1 MSRKPSDG
9 KHRAGAPRDIEAARL
24 RAKMQQAVFK
34 RPAEQ
39 VCLGR
44 FKIVKRLGGG
54 AMGLVYEVIDPRT
67 QGHFALKTIRSSN
80 PRALGLFK
88 REFRSLARVT
98 HPNLVTLYEL
108 GRDGSTFFFTMELI
122 RGVTLLRYLWGLDSP
137 PTPNSELP
145 PSPVL
150 DFSRLR
156 RVLSQLVASIAALH
170 ELGKLHRDI
179 KPTNVMVTAEGRVVL
194 MDFGFVSDQLGN
206 LLESTQG
213 SLILGTPAFMPP
225 EQSRA
230 ERLTAAADWY
240 SVGATLYLALTGQAP
255 YSGLAMAEMLL
266 LKETQAPTHPRL
278 LARGIPADLG
288 DLCVDLLAP
297 DPADRPDEATILR
310 RTAAAAWIRG
320 GATPSTGK
328 PRPRRRKSSTFG
340 LTLPLNQLRRA
351 YLKNPEG
358 LRIARVVAASGQ
370 GKSRLVAHFL
380 EQVRRETEGQK
391 PLILR
396 TRCNPGDAVPA
407 QAIDALVDGLARH
420 LRLLNR
426 NDLCSILP
434 KETDAIVRV
443 FPVLSQVPALAGRAH
458 AAPARD
464 AAFAALR
471 HLFIGIA
478 SLRPIILWIDDL
490 QWSDTEGLRRLA
502 GLLAP
507 PDPPPLMIILSYR
520 SEDADTRPELA
531 QLINTVGGEQIE
543 IEPLSAEEAVALAA
557 SLTNPDADIEV
568 AEQIASEA
576 EHSPLWIHELALL
589 VAQGI
594 HEPTLADLVGHRIR
608 DLPRVGVKLVSLA
621 AIAQRPLPLA
631 LATAAGIR
639 EQVLYASLRRAIAAH
654 LLRLSIT
661 AKGEQITPFDER
673 IRTAIL
679 SHLDGPGLREQHRR
693 LAAAIETRGT
703 DEPELLIHHLRGAG
717 ELDRAQH
724 YALMHAQQRAARG
737 NHLGA
742 AQLFRLAHELG
753 HEDARGAAL
762 LRRQSEALAAAGH
775 ETEAAHVL
783 LRALTDLEAE
793 EALNMRLYAARLL
806 LTNGEQEAG
815 QKVLVRVFADLHLP
829 SLHTTASPLGALLR
843 RGRLRLRG
851 SRYRERNSADLSRRE
866 LLQVDAAWAAS
877 SGLLGENTELAKEA
891 QARHLQRALKVGEPL
906 RIARALAL
914 ESLRLAIAGDD
925 LRRAADLQARAA
937 EIATR
942 EDATQVR
949 ALAAICLAA
958 IVLQRGPLSEAMLA
972 ADAALAQLQKITV
985 CNFEHRLARAL
996 RLETALL
1003 TGDLADARRKALRW
1017 SRETTARCSFTA
1029 AADLE
1034 IDLQRLA
1041 LAAGEDPPAPVS
1053 APTGEPSPNPSQT
1066 NLDLLSWSRCA
1077 LRCGAMLAAGEGE
1090 LAWTTIDSR
1099 IRSGKIDA
1107 LVFVLAVDLRAR
1119 AGLLVGGERLKDV
1132 DRDCGL
1138 LRQHPHPIAGAL
1150 STALASALAIH
1161 RGAPPEKI
1169 LGPSA
1174 DALDAAGLH
1183 LRALLCRWSLSPTDS
1198 AERHKIEIQLG
1209 TLGVLRP
1216 PQAAALLLALPT

>member
-9 KHRAGAPRDIEAARL
+9 EHRRGAPRDIEAARL
-24 RAKMQQAVFK
+24 RAEMQRAVFK
-34 RPAEQ
+34 QPAKQ

-44 FKIVKRLGGG
+44 FEIVKRLGGG

-67 QGHFALKTIRSSN
+67 QGHLALKTIRSSN

-98 HPNLVTLYEL
+98 HPNLVALYEL

-137 PTPNSELP
+137 PTAKNELP

-194 MDFGFVSDQLGN
+194 MDFGFVSDQLN
-206 LLESTQG
+206 SLLESTQG

-225 EQSRA
+225 EQSRT

-240 SVGATLYLALTGQAP
+240 SVGATLYLALTGQPP

-297 DPADRPDEATILR
+297 NPADRPDEATILR

-320 GATPSTGK
+320 GATGSTRR
-328 PRPRRRKSSTFG
+328 PRPRRRKSSMFG
-340 LTLPLNQLRRA
+340 LAVPLGRLQTTYA
-351 YLKNPEG
+351 SDPQS

-380 EQVRRETEGQK
+380 EQVRQQAEGQK

-396 TRCNPGDAVPA
+396 THCNPGDAVPA

-426 NDLCSILP
+426 NDLTSILP

-443 FPVLSQVPALAGRAH
+443 FPVLSQVPALAGRSNAV
-458 AAPARD
+458 PARD

-471 HLFIGIA
+471 HLLIGIA
-478 SLRPIILWIDDL
+478 SLRPMILWVDDL
-490 QWSDTEGLRRLA
+490 QWSDAEGLHRLA

-507 PDPPPLMIILSYR
+507 PDPPPLMVILSYR
-520 SEDADTRPELA
+520 SEDAHTRPELA
-531 QLINTVGGEQIE
+531 QLITTLGGEQIE
-543 IEPLSAEEAVALAA
+543 IEPLSAEEAIALAA
-557 SLTNPDADIEV
+557 SLVDPNANIAV
-568 AEQIASEA
+568 AEQIAAEA

-594 HEPTLADLVGHRIR
+594 REPTLADLVGHRIHE
-608 DLPRVGVKLVSLA
+608 LPRVGVKLASLA
-621 AIAQRPLPLA
+621 AIAQGPLPLA

-639 EQVLYASLRRAIAAH
+639 EQVLYASLRRTIAAH

-679 SHLDGPGLREQHRR
+679 SHLDGPALREQHRR
-693 LAAAIETRGT
+693 LAAAIEARGT
-703 DEPELLIHHLRGAG
+703 SEPELLIHHLRGAG
-717 ELDRAQH
+717 ELDRAQR
-724 YALMHAQQRAARG
+724 YALMHAQQRSVRG
-737 NHLGA
+737 DPLGA

-753 HEDARGAAL
+753 HEDAQGAAL

-775 ETEAAHVL
+775 ETEAAKVL
-783 LRALTDLEAE
+783 LRALSDLEPE
-793 EALNMRLYAARLL
+793 QALEMRLYAARLL

-815 QKVLVRVFADLHLP
+815 RRVLARVFSDLGLP
-829 SLHTTASPLGALLR
+829 TLETTANPLGALLR
-843 RGRLRLRG
+843 RGRRRLRG
-851 SRYRERNSADLSRRE
+851 TRFRERSGADLNHRE

-877 SGLLGENTELAKEA
+877 SGLLGDERALAEEA
-891 QARHLQRALKVGEPL
+891 QARHLQCALKLGEPL

-914 ESLRLAIAGDD
+914 EALRLAIAGDD
-925 LRRAADLQARAA
+925 LTRASELQTQAA
-937 EIATR
+937 EIANR
-942 EDATQVR
+942 QDAAQVR
-949 ALAAICLAA
+949 ALAAISLTA
-958 IVLQRGPLSEAMLA
+958 IVLQRGPLSEATRA
-972 ADAALAQLQKITV
+972 ADAALTQLEDIAV

-1003 TGDLADARRKALRW
+1003 TGDLADARERGQRW
-1017 SRETTARCSFTA
+1017 SQEAAARCSLNA
-1029 AADLE
+1029 ATDLE
-1034 IDLQRLA
+1034 IHRLRLA
-1041 LAAGEDPPAPVS
+1041 LAAGDHAPAP
-1053 APTGEPSPNPSQT
+1053 ALKPSSGH
-1066 NLDLLSWSRCA
+1066 LDLLSWSRCA
-1077 LRCGAMLAAGEGE
+1077 ARCEAMLATGDGE

-1099 IRSGKIDA
+1099 IRASKLEG
-1107 LVFVLAVDLRAR
+1107 LVWVLAVDLRAR
-1119 AGLLVGGERLKDV
+1119 AGLIAGAERLADV
-1132 DRDCGL
+1132 DRDCAL
-1138 LRQHPHPIAGAL
+1138 LRQHAHPIAAPL
-1150 STALASALAIH
+1150 STALASCLAIH
-1161 RGAPPEKI
+1161 RGAAPEDT
-1169 LGPSA
+1169 LRSSA
-1174 DALDAAGLH
+1174 DVLDAAGLH
-1183 LRALLCRWSLSPTDS
+1183 LRAALCRWRGSPSES
-1198 AERHKIEIQLG
+1198 AERREIEIQLD
-1209 TLGVLRP
+1209 TLGVLKP
-1216 PQAAALLLALPT
+1216 PLAAALALPGPHRRPSPS